1 MDPSSRTHSAHTLTR
16 IAFWSA
22 TGATVAAILIR
33 TIALLTAYDSEI
45 GYFSSEAVTVVYRL
59 LVLCAV
65 VGIAICARMIPA
77 EATESLRLPG
87 SANPLA
93 ILPMTGL
100 FLLAIYAGHVAW
112 NGGAQQAH
120 AAPATLWW
128 ICAVSSLLGAVYFLH
143 CLLGGGS
150 RTAVGLTGL
159 CILPAMICLI
169 ALTYSDTLVTMNSP
183 VKLAV
188 QFAALGILLGSISEL
203 RFRLDKP
210 APRLA
215 ILLFSVAA
223 LLCLGG
229 ALPCLIAR
237 LAGQIP
243 ADRPEGNGLYLVAL
257 PVACLYGL
265 YVWSRL
271 CQLCCFSAARPDGPT
286 RTDELDDLMLM
297 DELDE
302 PIPTDEPD
310 EPQVPS

>member
-65 VGIAICARMIPA
+65 VSIAICARMLSTD
-77 EATESLRLPG
+77 ETDDLWLPG
-87 SANPLA
+87 GADPLA
-93 ILPMTGL
+93 IFPMTG
-100 FLLAIYAGHVAW
+100 FLLLAVYTGQVAW
-112 NGGAQQAH
+112 NGGTQQAH
-120 AAPATLWW
+120 AASATLWW
-128 ICAVSSLLGAVYFLH
+128 ICAVSSLIGAVYFLLR
-143 CLLGGGS
+143 LLGRGS

-159 CILPAMICLI
+159 CVLPAMICLI

-188 QFAALGILLGSISEL
+188 QFAALGVLLGSISEL

-215 ILLFSVAA
+215 ILLFSVAV

-229 ALPCLIAR
+229 GSPCFIAR
-237 LAGQIP
+237 LAGHIP
-243 ADRPEGNGLYLVAL
+243 ADRPEGGGLYLAAL
-257 PVACLYGL
+257 PLACLYGL
-265 YVWSRL
+265 YAWIRL
-271 CQLCCFSAARPDGPT
+271 FYLCRSATARSGEVMP
-286 RTDELDDLMLM
+286 TDEVA
-297 DELDE
+297 ELTA
-302 PIPTDEPD
+302 TDEPD
-310 EPQVPS
+310 EPQVSS